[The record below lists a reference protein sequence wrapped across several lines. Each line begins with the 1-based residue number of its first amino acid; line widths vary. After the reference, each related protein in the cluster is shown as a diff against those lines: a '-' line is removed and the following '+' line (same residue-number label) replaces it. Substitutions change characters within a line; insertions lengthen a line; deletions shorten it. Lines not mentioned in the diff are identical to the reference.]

1 MPAVSLIHCSI
12 IISAGF
18 MIRKGT
24 ISSWDIKAEAW
35 QPWILG
41 VFMKKFMSP
50 CDNPVISQRAE
61 IICMSVKI
69 FVTPSVA
76 PVGKDQISN
85 ISISPFQHNTERAIP
100 GLGNAGN
107 PSPVSGHI

>member
-1 MPAVSLIHCSI
+1 
-12 IISAGF
+12 
-18 MIRKGT
+18 
-24 ISSWDIKAEAW
+24 
-35 QPWILG
+35 
-41 VFMKKFMSP
+41 MSP

-107 PSPVSGHI
+107 PSPVSGHICDTRFRLSRC